1 MRFITGM
8 VLLIINV
15 PVGLIGLG
23 FGAFMAKKTGKT
35 IYYPIGTGIYILSW
49 LMLGAGVW
57 LAGEKGLALVKA
69 FSVQH
74 AWIKFVAPLVVSGII
89 IYAIIAYLRKR
100 SKKDSSAQ
108 PS

>member
-1 MRFITGM
+1 MRFIAGM

-15 PVGLIGLG
+15 PVGLLGLG

-69 FSVQH
+69 FGAQH
-74 AWIKFVAPLVVSGII
+74 PWVKFVAPLVVTGII
-89 IYAIIAYLRKR
+89 IYALIARLRKR
-100 SKKDSSAQ
+100 SKKNSSAQ